1 MAETKEI
8 RVRFAPS
15 PTGPLH
21 MGGVRTALYNY
32 LFAKKHGGKF
42 IIRIE
47 DTDSQ
52 RFVPG
57 AEQYILDSLDWCGIR
72 IDEGVGAGDG
82 VSVASQG
89 PHAPYRQSERR
100 EIYLKYALDLVASG
114 NAYYAFDSAESLDR
128 LRAEAESAGGKFSYD
143 HTVRDGL
150 ETSLRLSAEDVGERI
165 ARGDQYVVRFK
176 MPAGEDVVMNDLIRG
191 EVTINSSTL
200 DDKVLWKSSD
210 GLPTYHL
217 ANIVDD
223 HLMEISHVIRGEEW
237 LPSLPL
243 HYLLYRAFGWT
254 ASQPLFAHLP
264 LLLKPT
270 GQGKLSKRDGDKLGF
285 PVFPMRWISPEGE
298 ISAGYKEDG
307 YFPEAFVNMLALLGW
322 NPGTEQ
328 EIFSMEELIEAFS
341 LDRVS
346 KSGARFQPDKAR
358 WFNHE
363 YMLRKSNGE
372 IADEFIPILLEKGI
386 AWERDKIERI
396 VGLVK
401 ERATFAGDLWELSSY
416 FFLAP
421 TRYDDKAA
429 AKFWKGENPARIASL
444 REVLAAEHDFS
455 AAHLDEVIHG
465 WIEKR
470 EYPMGQVMNSLRL
483 AIVGESKGP
492 GLADICNLIGKP
504 ETISRMDNAIKKLGT

>member
-1 MAETKEI
+1 
-8 RVRFAPS
+8 
-15 PTGPLH
+15 

-32 LFAKKHGGKF
+32 LFARAHGGTF
-42 IIRIE
+42 IIRVE

-57 AEQYILDSLDWCGIR
+57 AEQYILDALDWCGIH
-72 IDEGVGAGDG
+72 IDEGIGAGDG
-82 VSVASQG
+82 TSVESQG
-89 PHAPYRQSERR
+89 PHAPYRQSERKA
-100 EIYLKYALDLVASG
+100 IYLKYALDLIASG
-114 NAYYAFDSAESLDR
+114 NAYYAFDT
-128 LRAEAESAGGKFSYD
+128 AEALEELREKAEAAGGKFAYNFE
-143 HTVRDGL
+143 VREGL
-150 ETSLRLSAEDVGERI
+150 ETSLRLPAEEVKARI

-176 MPAGEDVVMNDLIRG
+176 MPENEDVVMHDLIRG

-210 GLPTYHL
+210 ELPTYHL

-243 HYLLYRAFGWT
+243 HYLLYKAFGWT
-254 ASQPLFAHLP
+254 ETQPLFAHLP

-285 PVFPMRWISPEGE
+285 PVFPLRWISPEGE

-328 EIFSMEELIEAFS
+328 EIFSMQELVEQFS

-346 KSGARFQPDKAR
+346 KSGARFQPEKAR
-358 WFNHE
+358 WFNQQ
-363 YMLRKSNGE
+363 YMHTKSNAE
-372 IADEFIPILLEKGI
+372 LTNEFIPILLEKGI
-386 AWERDKIERI
+386 AWERDKIERV

-401 ERATFAGDLWELSSY
+401 ERATFVNDLWELSSY
-416 FFLAP
+416 FFVAP
-421 TRYDDKAA
+421 IVYDEKAV
-429 AKFWKGENPARIASL
+429 AKFWKGGGGENPKRIAAL
-444 REVLAAEHDFS
+444 RDMLAGEVDFS
-455 AAHLDEVIHG
+455 AAHLEELIHSE
-465 WIEKR
+465 IERR
-470 EYPMGQVMNSLRL
+470 EWPMGQVMNSLRL
-483 AIVGESKGP
+483 ALVGASMGP
-492 GLADICNLIGKP
+492 GLAEICELIGKP
-504 ETISRMDNAIKKLGT
+504 ETIFRIDNALGRL

>member
-1 MAETKEI
+1 
-8 RVRFAPS
+8 
-15 PTGPLH
+15 

-32 LFAKKHGGKF
+32 LFARRHGGSF

-47 DTDSQ
+47 DTDSA

-57 AEQYILDSLDWCGIR
+57 AEQYILDALAWCGIV

-100 EIYLKYALDLVASG
+100 DIYIRYARQLVESG
-114 NAYYAFDSAESLDR
+114 NAYYAFDSAESLDS
-128 LRAEAESAGGKFSYD
+128 LRAEAEAAGGKFSYD
-143 HTVRDGL
+143 HTVREGL
-150 ETSLRLSAEDVGERI
+150 ETSLGLPPDEVARRI
-165 ARGDQYVVRFK
+165 ARGDQYVIRFK
-176 MPAGEDVVMNDLIRG
+176 IPAARQVVMNDLIRG
-191 EVTINSSTL
+191 EVAISTDTL

-243 HYLLYRAFGWT
+243 HYLLYEAFGWSDT
-254 ASQPLFAHLP
+254 QPLFAHLP

-285 PVFPMRWISPEGE
+285 PVFPLRWISPEGD

-328 EIFSMEELIEAFS
+328 EIFSMEQLVEQFS

-346 KSGARFQPDKAR
+346 KSGARFQPEKAR

-363 YMLRKSNGE
+363 YMLRKSD
-372 IADEFIPILLEKGI
+372 ASLTDDFMPLLIEKGI
-386 AWERDKIERI
+386 AWERPRLERI

-401 ERATFAGDLWELSSY
+401 ERATFVDDLWELSSY
-416 FFLAP
+416 FFVAP
-421 TRYDDKAA
+421 TRYDEKTV
-429 AKFWKGENPARIASL
+429 AKFWKGDNPARVAAL
-444 REVLAAEHDFS
+444 RDVLASCHDFS
-455 AAHLDEVIHG
+455 AADLESVIHG
-465 WIEKR
+465 WIETGGH
-470 EYPMGQVMNSLRL
+470 PMGQVMNSLRL

-492 GLADICNLIGKP
+492 GIAEICELIGKP
-504 ETISRMDNAIKKLGT
+504 ETLSRIDNALKTLGQ